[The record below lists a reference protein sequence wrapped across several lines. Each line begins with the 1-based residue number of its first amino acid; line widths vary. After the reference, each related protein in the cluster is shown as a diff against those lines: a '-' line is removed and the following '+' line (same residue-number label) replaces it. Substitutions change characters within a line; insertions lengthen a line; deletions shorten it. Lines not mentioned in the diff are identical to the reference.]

1 MSEIPV
7 FVFVSCSVMNIQ
19 NKKNYIIQESPGIY
33 LVWLAS
39 VARMIVQGYVQ
50 KLSLSQIPH

>member
-39 VARMIVQGYVQ
+39 VARLYKVMC
-50 KLSLSQIPH
+50 KN